1 MELTKFY
8 LPGSRGSLT
17 MNNEESDISS
27 SDRDSSHEEE
37 MKTDPDLVIGF
48 VGSNTDETH
57 YEHVLESIWFD
68 IDLEDD
74 TTLPRLLSDN
84 EIEKSIQRKGSPML
98 RVRCESIPKSIKS
111 EIILNCVYK
120 HKSSKEEAVRTGMTI
135 QMIENII
142 YEFKVLEKATE
153 KERKSQSMR
162 HSKVKLRHLKWVQKF
177 VEENSSK
184 GFTLGR
190 MKSHLLADCPDLGDV
205 AVSTLSRLLRK
216 KFNLT
221 YKKLGNSNPRKVI
234 PENKTNLISCLKT
247 IIGLLSWGF
256 HVIFA
261 DEFLINRNT
270 IPSYGWWQKGK
281 PGRLFIRPIEFK
293 MSFVV
298 AHSSRRVEGIMGTT
312 TTFNQAKYVK
322 FLKNLL
328 LTVRL
333 NQGVDSA
340 KVVLVVDNCKFHKNN
355 NVKQFI
361 TNERVMCIFIPPYS
375 PEINPCEKLINYVKA
390 YVKHEAAAN
399 K

>member
-162 HSKVKLRHLKWVQKF
+162 HSKVKLRHLKWV
-177 VEENSSK
+177 
-184 GFTLGR
+184 
-190 MKSHLLADCPDLGDV
+190 
-205 AVSTLSRLLRK
+205 
-216 KFNLT
+216 
-221 YKKLGNSNPRKVI
+221 
-234 PENKTNLISCLKT
+234 
-247 IIGLLSWGF
+247 
-256 HVIFA
+256 
-261 DEFLINRNT
+261 
-270 IPSYGWWQKGK
+270 
-281 PGRLFIRPIEFK
+281 
-293 MSFVV
+293 
-298 AHSSRRVEGIMGTT
+298 
-312 TTFNQAKYVK
+312 
-322 FLKNLL
+322 
-328 LTVRL
+328 
-333 NQGVDSA
+333 
-340 KVVLVVDNCKFHKNN
+340 
-355 NVKQFI
+355 
-361 TNERVMCIFIPPYS
+361 
-375 PEINPCEKLINYVKA
+375 
-390 YVKHEAAAN
+390 
-399 K
+399 